1 MKLNNAIINGI
12 IRDYPDTKNNEI
24 CTRYNISRGTL
35 YRVAKKN
42 GLRKTDEFMRWANQE
57 NARRTHN
64 FSKVRD
70 NLAKMKERKKAAGTP
85 IGFKPGV
92 NNLMRLGKDREM
104 ERREKVKATR
114 AKIIQSEKIRLSW
127 GLPQKTKLKIVIS
140 DKKERKCCYKIR
152 ERLRLS
158 NYHFEIGSKTIYY
171 DDSTVRSLRKEIFA
185 IKHGFR
191 FLDSSNSSN
200 SIHGADLILPDWKDA
215 TATDYFTTTY

>member
-64 FSKVRD
+64 FSKVCD
-70 NLAKMKERKKAAGTP
+70 SLAKMKEMKKAAGTP
-85 IGFKPGV
+85 VGFKPGIT
-92 NNLMRLGKDREM
+92 NLMRLGYDREM
-104 ERREKVKATR
+104 ERRNKVKATK
-114 AKIIQSEKIRLSW
+114 ANTIQSEKRRLMW
-127 GLPQKTKLKIVIS
+127 GLPQKTKLKLVIS

-158 NYHFEIGSKTIYY
+158 NYHFGIGSKTIYY
-171 DDSTVRSLRKEIFA
+171 DDSTVRSLRKENFA
-185 IKHGFR
+185 IKHGFK
-191 FLDSSNSSN
+191 FFDSSNPSN
-200 SIHGADLILPDWKDA
+200 PTVFILPDWHDA
-215 TATDYFTTTY
+215 TQTDYFSTTY